1 MASIGNL
8 VHETSTTTGTGNLT
22 LTNENGKVSFNT
34 AFGTGGT
41 DAFFYFISHRTAAE
55 WEVGTGHLSASTT
68 LVRDTVFASSNANAL
83 VNFSAGTKDI
93 TNDVAYDW
101 QYYWD
106 GPNDVQVSDGGT
118 GASDAATARSNL
130 GLVIGTNVQAYDAE
144 LAALAGLTSAANKIP
159 YFTGSGTASML
170 DFKDEDNMASNSATA
185 LPSQQSVKAY
195 VDSLIVTPY
204 GKKALWIAAG
214 AMTPRFTNG
223 CYPNAWEMT
232 TNDNQYRPMDFDDV
246 TEQFA
251 EFQLVMPSSWNE
263 GTVTFKPVWFHDT
276 TAASYGVVFALA
288 GVATGNADAMDV
300 AQGTE
305 QTSVDTGGTAYT
317 LYVGPESSAI
327 TIGGSPAAGDLVT
340 FAVSR
345 NVADAS
351 DTMALNA
358 QLVGIVLYMTTN
370 EANDT

>member
-8 VHETSTTTGTGNLT
+8 VHETTTSTGTGNLT

-34 AFGTGGT
+34 AFGTGGSNL
-41 DAFFYFISHRTAAE
+41 FYYFISHRTAAE
-55 WEVGTGHLSASTT
+55 WEVGTGHLSAASTF
-68 LVRDTVFASSNANAL
+68 VRDTVLASSNANAA

-93 TNDVAYDW
+93 TNDVPAAS
-101 QYYWD
+101 QYYAS
-106 GPNDVQVSDGGT
+106 GTDVAVTDGGT
-118 GASDAATARSNL
+118 GASDASGARTNL

-159 YFTGSGTASML
+159 YFTGSGTASLL

-195 VDSLIVTPY
+195 VDSLVVTPY

-223 CYPNAWEMT
+223 CYPNAYEMT
-232 TNDNQYRPMDFDDV
+232 TNDNNYRPMDFDDV

-263 GTVTFKPVWFHDT
+263 GTVTFKPVWFHDS
-276 TAASYGVVFALA
+276 TAASYGVVFALS

-340 FAVSR
+340 FSVSR

-358 QLVGIVLYMTTN
+358 ELVGIVLYMTTN